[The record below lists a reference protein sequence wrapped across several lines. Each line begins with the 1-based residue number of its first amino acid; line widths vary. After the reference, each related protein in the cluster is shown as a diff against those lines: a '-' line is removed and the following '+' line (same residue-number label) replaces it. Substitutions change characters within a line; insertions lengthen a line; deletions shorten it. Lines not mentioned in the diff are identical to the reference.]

1 MSQEQPTQP
10 QEAGQQEPIK
20 YGDVFKVSGDL
31 ASQPIAPEDAAM
43 MQAAETAMLGQTQ
56 KGGPATAMQ
65 AAATINERAGFV
77 GHDQVTEAAK
87 QGGVTVVQT
96 DLPGSRIITES
107 VAGQVVGQ
115 YREATPVLS
124 ATGATRQAMVTIG
137 EALEAAA
144 RTAGGKAVDH
154 NDAAAIQ
161 AAECRA
167 TGSTLVTPGGL
178 AAAAQSAAAYNDALG
193 GNQGK
198 VKLADILTVMF
209 MLFFYYILF
218 ASLIFL

>member
-1 MSQEQPTQP
+1 MSQEQPTRP
-10 QEAGQQEPIK
+10 QAAAQQEPIK
-20 YGDVFKVSGDL
+20 YGDIFQVSGDL
-31 ASQPIAPEDAAM
+31 TNQPIAPEDAAM

-56 KGGPATAMQ
+56 KRGPAAAMQ

-77 GHDQVTEAAK
+77 GHDQVTEAAR
-87 QGGVTVVQT
+87 QGGVTVAQT
-96 DLPGSRIITES
+96 DIPGSRIITES

-115 YREATPVLS
+115 YREATPVLA
-124 ATGATRQAMVTIG
+124 ATGAARQAMVTIG
-137 EALEAAA
+137 EALEAAG

-154 NDAAAIQ
+154 SDAAAIQ

-167 TGSTLVTPGGL
+167 TGSNLVTPGGL

-198 VKLADILTVMF
+198 VKLADILTVI
-209 MLFFYYILF
+209 LCFFFII
-218 ASLIFL
+218 IFL